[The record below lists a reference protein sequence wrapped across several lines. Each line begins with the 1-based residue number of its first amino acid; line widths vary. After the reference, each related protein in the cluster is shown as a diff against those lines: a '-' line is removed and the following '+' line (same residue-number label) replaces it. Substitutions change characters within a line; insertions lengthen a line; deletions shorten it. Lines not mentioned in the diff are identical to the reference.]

1 MDFKNYRRYRNKLN
15 SLITNRLVDPTT
27 VMKNMELNESKIT
40 SIKST
45 QEDEDIINK
54 LSNDTFEE
62 LRNEN
67 LTLLVYYIIF
77 RII

>member
-45 QEDEDIINK
+45 QEDEVIINK